1 MRASNAPLILAMIRF
16 DFSLSG
22 ADLWMIPRAASYLF
36 TRLL

>member
-1 MRASNAPLILAMIRF
+1 MKASNAPLILAMIRF

-22 ADLWMIPRAASYLF
+22 AVLWMIPRAASYLF